1 MKIELNNVKFG
12 YSPSRFILNDISLT
26 EESNKV
32 IAIVGASG
40 SGKSTLLRLIC
51 GIIKKDKRNVLSGSI
66 RIDGYSPVE
75 YTKQGNV
82 SLMFQEP
89 NLLPHLTVREN
100 ISFPL
105 RLRKGDLNGTVD
117 TLLNTVNLKEFENYL
132 PSQLSGGM
140 KTRVALARTF
150 STKPRLL
157 LLDEPFSALDVRWR
171 FILYRELITLQ
182 EKYSS
187 TVLIVTHDIQEALLL
202 SNHILVFGQNGSVIK
217 EIQVDKPL
225 PRVFKD
231 NGMKDLEEEYYNIQ
245 NLILSS

>member
-1 MKIELNNVKFG
+1 MKIEINNVTFGYTSSRYVLNN
-12 YSPSRFILNDISLT
+12 ISLN
-26 EESNKV
+26 EKGNNV

-51 GIIKKDKRNVLSGSI
+51 GILKKEKNNFFSGSI
-66 RIDGYSPVE
+66 KINGYSASE
-75 YTKQGNV
+75 FTKQGNV
-82 SLMFQEP
+82 SFMFQEP

-105 RLRKGDLNGTVD
+105 RLRKGDLNGTID
-117 TLLNTVNLKEFENYL
+117 TLLNTVCLKEFENYL

-150 STKPRLL
+150 STKPDLL
-157 LLDEPFSALDVRWR
+157 LLDEPFSALDIRWR

-187 TVLIVTHDIQEALLL
+187 TVIIVTHDIQEALLL
-202 SNHILVFGQNGSVIK
+202 SNHILVFGQNGSVI
-217 EIQVDKPL
+217 EEVLIDKLL
-225 PRVFKD
+225 PRVFMD
-231 NGMKDLEEEYYNIQ
+231 DAMKSLEKEYYNIQ
-245 NLILSS
+245 KLILTN